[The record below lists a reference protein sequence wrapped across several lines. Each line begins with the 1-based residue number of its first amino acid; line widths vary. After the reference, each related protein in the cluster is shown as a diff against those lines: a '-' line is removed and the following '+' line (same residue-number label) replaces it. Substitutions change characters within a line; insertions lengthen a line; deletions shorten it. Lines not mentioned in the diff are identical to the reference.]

1 MPRPLRLL
9 EFLGGPLD
17 GACPPVPVGQD
28 CILYTDG
35 CAIYQYVL
43 DEVFDGPRV
52 RPVMR
57 LAGQFPLPKKDG
69 EE

>member
-28 CILYTDG
+28 YVLYVSG
-35 CAIYQYVL
+35 YVLYQYVL
-43 DEVFDGPRV
+43 DEVFEGPRA
-52 RPVMR
+52 REVMR
-57 LAGQFPLPKKDG
+57 LVARVPAR
-69 EE
+69 